1 MSAPDI
7 FLSYNREDQVMAK
20 LFADSFAHEGMSVW
34 WDVTLRSGEAYDR
47 VTEEALR
54 TAKAVVVLWSR
65 RSVDSRWVRA
75 EASIADENGT
85 LAPAKIEACDLPV
98 MFRLTQT
105 ADLSHWQG
113 ESADSV
119 WLTFLGDVRRMVG
132 PAAMTASAA
141 NSAPALAIGGR
152 DEPSKVAVL
161 PVAHRGDDDMDLLA
175 EDLTE
180 DITRELARNRFF
192 EVIAAGTMKEWH
204 GKAAEYREMGREL
217 EARYLIESKLQRA
230 GENVRL
236 TLQLIDA
243 GTAKMVWSHRFFRK
257 AADIA
262 KEPDEFPLS
271 VAADLGERI
280 AQFESNRAMAK
291 AGPYSAWE
299 HALRAMALAVRQ
311 SSDSMR
317 RAAAE
322 ARSAIAAAPDLGF
335 AHAVLATALAQQD
348 YVFGAKILDDGLRSE
363 IQAHVQRALQLEGDN
378 PTIIAWLVGAYQA
391 LGDSVSYLPLA
402 IRAVELEPELP
413 RSHHMLGQAYMEL
426 GRTTEA
432 IAALLAMDRL
442 TAFVPFRYL
451 ALADLGRCYHL
462 EDRLEEAEAV
472 LDRSLALF
480 PDFGVAL
487 KWRAIVAAQLGKK
500 NVAQAA
506 VRRLREVE
514 PALTIEQHVGPL
526 VDHPYLADRSAPA
539 VATLR
544 RLWEATEGETK
555 PASREP

>member
-1 MSAPDI
+1 MTAPDI
-7 FLSYNREDQVMAK
+7 FLSYNREDAAVAK
-20 LFADSFAHEGMSVW
+20 KFADAFAREGFEVW
-34 WDVTLRSGEAYDR
+34 WDVTLRSGETYDE
-47 VTEEALR
+47 VTEAALR
-54 TAKAVVVLWSR
+54 GAKAVVVLWSP
-65 RSVDSRWVRA
+65 RSVASQWVRA
-75 EASIADENGT
+75 EATIAHRAKT
-85 LAPAKIEACDLPV
+85 LVPATIEPCDKPV
-98 MFRLTQT
+98 MFELTQT
-105 ADLSHWQG
+105 ADLSHWRG
-113 ESADSV
+113 EADDPA
-119 WLTFLGDVRRMVG
+119 WQAFLGDVRRMVG
-132 PAAMTASAA
+132 PAAKSGSPA
-141 NSAPALAIGGR
+141 NSTPALASAER

-161 PVAHRGDDDMDLLA
+161 PVAHRGDDDMDWIA

-192 EVIAAGTMKEWH
+192 EVIAAGTMKEWR
-204 GKAAEYREMGREL
+204 GKAADYREMGREL
-217 EARYLIESKLQRA
+217 EARYLIESKLQGA

-236 TLQLIDA
+236 TVQLIDA
-243 GTAKMVWSHRFFRK
+243 GTAKMVWSHRFVRK

-262 KEPDEFPLS
+262 NEPDEFPLS

-280 AQFESNRAMAK
+280 AQFESNRAMTK

-348 YVFGAKILDDGLRSE
+348 YVFGAKILDDRLRSE

-451 ALADLGRCYHL
+451 ALGDLGRCYLL
-462 EDRLEEAEAV
+462 EDRLEEAEAA
-472 LDRSLALF
+472 LDRSLALY

-500 NVAQAA
+500 HQALAA

-514 PALTIEQHVGPL
+514 PALTIDQHVGPL
-526 VDHPYLADRSAPA
+526 VDHPYLADRSIPA
-539 VATLR
+539 VATFR
-544 RLWEATEGETK
+544 QLWDATEGEAK
-555 PASREP
+555 AS